1 MVKRPS
7 LSEVSVTNITRAPL
21 SPDGLLGE
29 LRRWGW
35 WWIVSSRTLRALSA
49 IWGLI
54 PPVRRKHEREMRRLL
69 GDVLVAADEFDE
81 HQKWERLK
89 LLAGEPNEY
98 IPTAAEQR
106 AFAPPL

>member
-1 MVKRPS
+1 
-7 LSEVSVTNITRAPL
+7 
-21 SPDGLLGE
+21 
-29 LRRWGW
+29 
-35 WWIVSSRTLRALSA
+35 
-49 IWGLI
+49 
-54 PPVRRKHEREMRRLL
+54 MRRLL